1 MSPYAD
7 KAFLV
12 LSCSTLEQ
20 KVEPV
25 EVCALGALAVV
36 LFQPV
41 DVLTEA
47 HTQFDSRP
55 VNLK

>member
-1 MSPYAD
+1 MWLLQIQAPRQQ
-7 KAFLV
+7 
-12 LSCSTLEQ
+12 T
-20 KVEPV
+20 PV

-55 VNLK
+55 GNLK